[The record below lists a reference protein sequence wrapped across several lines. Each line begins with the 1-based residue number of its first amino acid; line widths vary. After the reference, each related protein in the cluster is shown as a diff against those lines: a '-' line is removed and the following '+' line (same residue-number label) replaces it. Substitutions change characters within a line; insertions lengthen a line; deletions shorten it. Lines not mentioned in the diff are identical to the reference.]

1 MNSKQPDI
9 KAFEKDID
17 EAILR
22 LTGVVYFSFRQSV
35 PDQEEPRGWHY
46 RESSP
51 EGPKSIEDLQ
61 QIEVRT
67 DDPEVVDAVTQVA
80 TNIKNKKIRKRICA
94 ALGTVT
100 QDMFDLSKILI
111 PVLIPLSLA
120 QKIPLSPNPLVLG
133 AVILLIS
140 KMGIAAFCADVQDQ
154 KTEPQNRKGQ

>member
-9 KAFEKDID
+9 EAFEKDID

-22 LTGVVYFSFRQSV
+22 LTGVVDFSFRQSIPV
-35 PDQEEPRGWHY
+35 REEPGGWHSLPS
-46 RESSP
+46 RP

-67 DDPEVVDAVTQVA
+67 DDPEVVDAVTEVSK
-80 TNIKNKKIRKRICA
+80 NIRDKKIRKRICA

-133 AVILLIS
+133 TVILLIS

-154 KTEPQNRKGQ
+154 KTEPQNRKAE

>member
-22 LTGVVYFSFRQSV
+22 LTGVVDFSFRQSV
-35 PDQEEPRGWHY
+35 PDQKEPRGWHSLPS
-46 RESSP
+46 EP
-51 EGPKSIEDLQ
+51 KGPKSIEDLQ
-61 QIEVRT
+61 QIEVRA
-67 DDPEVVDAVTQVA
+67 DDPEVVDAVTEVA
-80 TNIKNKKIRKRICA
+80 KNIRDKKIRKRICA

-111 PVLIPLSLA
+111 PILIPLSLA

-133 AVILLIS
+133 TVILLIS
-140 KMGIAAFCADVQDQ
+140 KMGIAAFCADVKNQE
-154 KTEPQNRKGQ
+154 TEPQN